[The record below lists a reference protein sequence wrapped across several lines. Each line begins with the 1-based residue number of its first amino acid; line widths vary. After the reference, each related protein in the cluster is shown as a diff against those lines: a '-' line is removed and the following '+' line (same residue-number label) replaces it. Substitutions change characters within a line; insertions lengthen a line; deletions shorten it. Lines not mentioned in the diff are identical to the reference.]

1 MSERIAQV
9 RLNIPAELY
18 PAFQRFCE
26 RNLYTEASTAPYL
39 ALLRAA
45 LVAEEKAHKEEK

>member
-1 MSERIAQV
+1 MKERITQV

-45 LVAEEKAHKEEK
+45 LIEEEKKHATGK